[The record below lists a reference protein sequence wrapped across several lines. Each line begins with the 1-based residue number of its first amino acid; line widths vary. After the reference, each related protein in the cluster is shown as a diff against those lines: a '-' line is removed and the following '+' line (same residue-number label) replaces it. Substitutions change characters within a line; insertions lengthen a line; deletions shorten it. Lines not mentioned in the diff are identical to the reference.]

1 MRLTPSMSRM
11 RRFIPLATL
20 SGFAAL
26 GLVAASCGGGGTPE
40 PADGARIT
48 DPALVPSSTPIQNPV
63 LYRIQGNQVTL
74 VGEGTTVDLTPVA
87 GITPTGRS
95 NYTVEAGDTC
105 FGIASSNDIT
115 LDELLNT
122 NPNVDCG
129 NLQAGDTLIIPGGSN
144 TGSTPGT
151 SSTPQPTQSSGS
163 GETYTVQAGETCSDI
178 AASYGV
184 SVSDIISLNNLDSD
198 CNLQE
203 GQVVEI
209 P

>member
-1 MRLTPSMSRM
+1 MRAAPSMSLM
-11 RRFIPLATL
+11 RRSLSSTLLA
-20 SGFAAL
+20 S
-26 GLVAASCGGGGTPE
+26 VAAFGLLAAACGGGGTPE

-74 VGEGTTVDLTPVA
+74 VGEGTTAELTPVA
-87 GITPTGRS
+87 GNTPTGRS

-105 FGIASSNDIT
+105 FGIASANDIT
-115 LDELLNT
+115 LDDFLNT

-129 NLQAGDTLIIPGGSN
+129 NLQAGDVVLIPGGTN
-144 TGSTPGT
+144 TGSTPT

-184 SVSDIISLNNLDSD
+184 SVSDIISLNGLDSD
-198 CNLQE
+198 CSLQE
-203 GQVVEI
+203 GQVVKI